1 MKLKKG
7 IGVSSGRYDGNVHG
21 NRDDGRR
28 SK

>member
-1 MKLKKG
+1 MKLKK
-7 IGVSSGRYDGNVHG
+7 VLACHSGRYDGNVHG